1 MRFRIRNLVLAA
13 AVYLVVA
20 VVLAQESFGPLGAAL
35 VYSGIC
41 MLLTWYMIA
50 NAETRRTGETI
61 EFNQLNP
68 ASSLG
73 VQYESFHHVF
83 NSQEPVIEALLK
95 NISTALVSKLGCS
108 PLRQITLKDVDKEL
122 PKPES
127 RVFYLSTAPLTV
139 RKSEITLL
147 CTFSREADVQGLR
160 WWAMVLGQRDPNV
173 VFWRYALS
181 PIFLPL
187 TIMPFLK
194 GTHDPLRDLVKIYP
208 GFFNSID
215 VLSRIREVQFVA
227 FETVVETLDSFG
239 IDTSNLKLQ
248 KGNILNINVSG
259 GQTSFGSV
267 VQGTMNKA
275 LSGVGR

>member
-1 MRFRIRNLVLAA
+1 MEGWALRFRIRNLVLAA

-147 CTFSREADVQGLR
+147 
-160 WWAMVLGQRDPNV
+160 W
-173 VFWRYALS
+173 
-181 PIFLPL
+181 
-187 TIMPFLK
+187 LK
-194 GTHDPLRDLVKIYP
+194 GSGRSRAEVVGDGAGSTRSKCRILEVRALP
-208 GFFNSID
+208 N
-215 VLSRIREVQFVA
+215 LS
-227 FETVVETLDSFG
+227 TVDYHAISERNT
-239 IDTSNLKLQ
+239 
-248 KGNILNINVSG
+248 
-259 GQTSFGSV
+259 
-267 VQGTMNKA
+267 
-275 LSGVGR
+275 